1 MRARAVLAVAL
12 VGGFA
17 VAASAVVAA
26 PRSAVQLNPQQA
38 GLQVALRAQGLY
50 LGAIDAQVGP
60 KTVSA
65 LRSFQRTHRLPVTGR
80 IDAAT
85 RRTMGPFGR
94 PLFGTRAISSRMFG
108 WDVAVLQFLIARQG
122 FTTPINGYFDGPT
135 SRAVRRFQ
143 RHLGLKPDGI
153 VGPRTMAAL
162 GLQQPVPVRAVTHV
176 IVRIYIVKPGDSLT
190 AIGRRFNTSV
200 ATLARL
206 NRLDPAKPL
215 LIGTRLQ
222 LPEIIK
228 RPAAVSVAASNASA
242 VRLSL
247 DRWAAHYGIDPSLSH
262 ALAWM
267 ESGYNNSVVSSAGAR
282 GIMQLLPTTWSY
294 VETVLLG
301 HTVPHTPDGNVR
313 VGLAFLHH
321 LLTRFGGNERL
332 ALAAWYQGENSIQ
345 NGVLPESKAFVADVL
360 ALKQHM

>member
-1 MRARAVLAVAL
+1 MRARAALTLAL
-12 VGGFA
+12 VGGL
-17 VAASAVVAA
+17 VAATSAGTAA
-26 PRSAVQLNPQQA
+26 PRSAAQLNPQHA

-50 LGAIDAQVGP
+50 LGAIDGQVGP
-60 KTVSA
+60 KTVAA
-65 LRSFQRTHRLPVTGR
+65 LRIFQRTHGLPATGR
-80 IDAAT
+80 IDRKT
-85 RRTMGPFGR
+85 RRAMGPFGG
-94 PLFGTRAISSRMFG
+94 PLFGTRTMSSKMFG

-122 FTTPINGYFDGPT
+122 FATPINGYFDGPT
-135 SRAVRRFQ
+135 GRAVRRFQ

-162 GLQQPVPVRAVTHV
+162 DLQQPVPVSAVTHV

-190 AIGRRFNTSV
+190 AIGRRFSTTV
-200 ATLARL
+200 ATLARI
-206 NRLDPAKPL
+206 NHLDPSKPL

-222 LPEIIK
+222 LPKIVK
-228 RPAAVSVAASNASA
+228 RPAAVAVAASNASSI
-242 VRLSL
+242 RLSL

-267 ESGYNNSVVSSAGAR
+267 ESGYNNSVVSPAGAQ
-282 GIMQLLPTTWSY
+282 GVMQLLPSTWSY

-301 HTVPHTPDGNVR
+301 HKVAHTADGNVQI
-313 VGLAFLHH
+313 GMAFLHH
-321 LLTRFGGNERL
+321 LLQRFNGNERL

-345 NGVLPESKAFVADVL
+345 DGVLPQSEAFVADVL